1 MTVVPY
7 TLTAVVSGVVYV
19 AAAQTLTIQYVE
31 TLKDQAGNFVS
42 QTPKTFL
49 LTAADFPAGT
59 FAATVANL
67 NTVATAFL
75 TRYA

>member
-7 TLTAVVSGVVYV
+7 TLTAVVSGIVYV

-31 TLKDQAGNFVS
+31 TLKDPAGNIITV
-42 QTPKTFL
+42 TPKTL
-49 LTAADFPAGT
+49 VLTAADFPAGV
-59 FAATVANL
+59 FASTVTNL
-67 NTVATAFL
+67 NTAATAFL

>member
-7 TLTAVVSGVVYV
+7 TLTAVVSSIVYV
-19 AAAQTLTIQYVE
+19 AVSQTLTIAYVE
-31 TLKDQAGNFVS
+31 TLKDQAGGTVS
-42 QTPKTFL
+42 QTPKSL
-49 LTAADFPAGT
+49 ALTAADFPAGV
-59 FAATVANL
+59 FATIVAQL